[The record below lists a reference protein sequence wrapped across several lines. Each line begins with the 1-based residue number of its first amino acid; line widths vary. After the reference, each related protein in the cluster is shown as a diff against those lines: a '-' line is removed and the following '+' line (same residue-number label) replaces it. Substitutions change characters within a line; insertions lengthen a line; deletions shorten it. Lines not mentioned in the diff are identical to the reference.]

1 MIKKIIADRKNLYRM
16 FYYLKELSIR
26 NKIVI
31 YISVFMIMAFSIL
44 TGYSYSQSYENNVQN
59 TYNTLLNVAKQN
71 SRNLN
76 DIFNIIDNTAIG
88 FASMGIMS
96 NWLNDSDYLNTDAP
110 DYFIRR
116 DKLSTQIRTSLLFN
130 NAWELKLIT
139 TVSIF
144 IDGVYVD
151 SIYIQPVPIE
161 IIKKQVIQAYEYI
174 EENRLYEQDRRPAL
188 YDGTIYHATKLLNPH
203 DRKRTVTFL
212 VGTKQS
218 LIAKKYEELVYS
230 GEIAGYVINKQGI
243 ILSSSNQAVIGQK
256 VDSEMIKG
264 IDYKRIR
271 QIEIK
276 GEQYVAAYQP
286 IRDNGLIFVV
296 VVPKSSIIHQTIESM
311 KSYMVM
317 SLLIVVALI
326 AGGLMVAIRSTA
338 FLKDL
343 AISISSIRQKNY
355 DSEMPKYHDKGLDN
369 LSNTFNSMTREIKY
383 LIKDTYEK
391 QLLLKDMQIKFLQH
405 QMNPHFLFNVLLTIQ
420 MKAKFSQD
428 ESIYKMVNS
437 LTALL
442 RADIYTEKDSKVT
455 LKQELEYVEF
465 YLYLQKVRFEDR
477 MDYTIQMEDE
487 MLLDCYIPK
496 LCIEPITE
504 NAVIYGIENKVDS
517 GHIIIK
523 IYQKEEDLWI
533 EVIDNGT
540 GFDTEKLLQEA
551 PESRVEETS
560 KHSRI
565 GINNTNE
572 RIKLIYGMKYGLEIN
587 SIIGQGTVVKIHLPI
602 DKERAPY
609 V

>member
-1 MIKKIIADRKNLYRM
+1 MIKKIMAEKKKLNRM
-16 FYYLKELSIR
+16 FYYLKEISIR
-26 NKIVI
+26 NKIVV
-31 YISVFMIMAFSIL
+31 YMSLFMVLAFSIL
-44 TGYSYSQSYENNVQN
+44 TGYSYRKSYENIVQN
-59 TYNTLLNVAKQN
+59 TYNTLLNVTKQN

-88 FASMGIMS
+88 FASTEIMS
-96 NWLNDSDYLNTDAP
+96 KWLNDSSYLNVDAP
-110 DYFIRR
+110 DFFIKK

-144 IDGVYVD
+144 IDGTYID

-161 IIKKQVIQAYEYI
+161 NIKKQVIRANEYI
-174 EENRLYEQDRRPAL
+174 EKNRLYEEGRLPTL
-188 YDGTIYHATKLLNPH
+188 YDGTIYHAKKLLNPQNP
-203 DRKRTVTFL
+203 KKTVTFL

-230 GEIAGYVINKQGI
+230 GEIAGYVINKQGT

-256 VDSEMIKG
+256 VDSEMIKA

-271 QIEIK
+271 QIKIK
-276 GEQYVAAYQP
+276 DKQYVAAYQP

-296 VVPKSSIIHQTIESM
+296 VVPKSSIVHQTIESM
-311 KSYMVM
+311 KSYMAM
-317 SLLIVVALI
+317 YLLIVASLI

-343 AISISSIRQKNY
+343 AICISSIRQKNY
-355 DSEMPKYHDKGLDN
+355 DSEMPKYNDKGLDN

-442 RADIYTEKDSKVT
+442 RAGIYTEKDSKVT

-477 MDYTIQMEDE
+477 MDYTIQIEDKG
-487 MLLDCYIPK
+487 LLNCYIPK

-504 NAVIYGIENKVDS
+504 NAVIYGIENKVDC
-517 GHIIIK
+517 GHITIK
-523 IYQKEEDLWI
+523 IYQEKEDLWI

-540 GFDTEKLLQEA
+540 GFDTEKLLQEVS
-551 PESRVEETS
+551 ESREAETP

-587 SIIGQGTVVKIHLPI
+587 SIIGEGTVVKIHLPI
-602 DKERAPY
+602 DKERVPY